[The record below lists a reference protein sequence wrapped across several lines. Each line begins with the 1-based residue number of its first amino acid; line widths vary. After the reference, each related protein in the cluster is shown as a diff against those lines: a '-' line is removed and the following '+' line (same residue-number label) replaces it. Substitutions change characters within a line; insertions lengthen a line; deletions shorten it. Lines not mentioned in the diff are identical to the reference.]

1 MAAVKD
7 ERDRILSMLAAGQ
20 INTEQASRL
29 LDVIEIEPAA
39 RAPQQ
44 EYMRDRVIRLRTTSL
59 GSKDKKIN
67 FTASLPVTM
76 LKIGLRLGGILLPQL
91 QVTTIQSILRAIET
105 GRTGL
110 ILDLQDLEHNERL
123 EIFID

>member
-7 ERDRILSMLAAGQ
+7 ERDRVLSMLAAGQ

-29 LDVIEIEPAA
+29 LDIIEIEPAA
-39 RAPQQ
+39 HTPQQ
-44 EYMRDRVIRLRTTSL
+44 QHIRDRVIRLRTTSL

-67 FTASLPVTM
+67 FTASLPVAM

-110 ILDLQDLEHNERL
+110 ILDLQDLEHGERL